1 MREEGN
7 VESRKG
13 KEGKGESRK
22 GIRLGERGT
31 EGKGWK
37 VWVSDKV

>member
-7 VESRKG
+7 VESRKE

-22 GIRLGERGT
+22 GIRLGD
-31 EGKGWK
+31 EGNGREGMEGLGKR
-37 VWVSDKV
+37 